1 MKEKKDFIGTWEEYK
16 QQMKEKTDFIL
27 IKEKTN
33 FIATLEEYKQL
44 FTHFFCD
51 PKPRS
56 DKVTRNFD
64 IVEELVLLNSRDLGS
79 FTLEKNKFQIDASVN
94 FSINAVNLWYITD
107 MEKDGRKIKIYR
119 EDFLIGIFYLPKQI
133 QLEFVITWTNQPYS
147 RVVSIYGIWIK
158 SMVGEEKKTKEKKDY
173 ELKWLSEEKGI
184 GRRQIRI
191 QTKDYREHMERIV
204 SYAKESECLEIIF
217 DREKIASPVLCLNGL
232 YLFGVSRIKL
242 DKERAR
248 IEIFLSQKKGQS
260 QKEYS
265 LWIYLGEEGM
275 EIYKKH
281 DIIYLVCPLG
291 DDKDMENDTDMEFLS
306 TKENLRLG
314 HSIYR

>member
-1 MKEKKDFIGTWEEYK
+1 MKETIDFITV
-16 QQMKEKTDFIL
+16 
-27 IKEKTN
+27 
-33 FIATLEEYKQL
+33 LEEYKQL
-44 FTHFFCD
+44 FTNFFCD

-56 DKVTRNFD
+56 DKVIRNFD
-64 IVEELVLLNSRDLGS
+64 ILEELELLETVELGS
-79 FTLEKNKFQIDASVN
+79 FTLEKNKFQIDGSVN
-94 FSINAVNLWYITD
+94 FAINAVNLWYITD

-119 EDFLIGIFYLPKQI
+119 EDFLVGIFYLPKQI
-133 QLEFVITWTNQPYS
+133 QLEFVITRMDSLYHL
-147 RVVSIYGIWIK
+147 VGIDGIWIK
-158 SMVGEEKKTKEKKDY
+158 SMLGKEKKKKDY
-173 ELKWLSEEKGI
+173 ELKRLSEEKGM

-265 LWIYLGEEGM
+265 LWIHLGEEGM
-275 EIYKKH
+275 KIYKKH
-281 DIIYLVCPLG
+281 EIIYLVCPL
-291 DDKDMENDTDMEFLS
+291 DNDKDMDNDTDREFLS

>member
-1 MKEKKDFIGTWEEYK
+1 MKETIDFITV
-16 QQMKEKTDFIL
+16 
-27 IKEKTN
+27 
-33 FIATLEEYKQL
+33 LEEYKQL
-44 FTHFFCD
+44 FTNFFCD

-56 DKVTRNFD
+56 DKVIRNFD
-64 IVEELVLLNSRDLGS
+64 ILEELELLETVELGS

-94 FSINAVNLWYITD
+94 FAINAVNLWYITD
-107 MEKDGRKIKIYR
+107 MKKDGRKIKIYR
-119 EDFLIGIFYLPKQI
+119 DDFLVGIFYLPKQI
-133 QLEFVITWTNQPYS
+133 QLEFTITRTNTYFHL
-147 RVVSIYGIWIK
+147 VSIYGIWIT
-158 SMVGEEKKTKEKKDY
+158 SMLGEEKKTKEKKDY

-191 QTKDYREHMERIV
+191 QTKDYKEHMERIV

-242 DKERAR
+242 DKEWER

-265 LWIYLGEEGM
+265 LWIHLGEEGM
-275 EIYKKH
+275 KIYKKH
-281 DIIYLVCPLG
+281 EIIYLVCPL
-291 DDKDMENDTDMEFLS
+291 DNDKDMDNDTDREFLS

>member
-1 MKEKKDFIGTWEEYK
+1 
-16 QQMKEKTDFIL
+16 
-27 IKEKTN
+27 
-33 FIATLEEYKQL
+33 
-44 FTHFFCD
+44 
-51 PKPRS
+51 
-56 DKVTRNFD
+56 
-64 IVEELVLLNSRDLGS
+64 
-79 FTLEKNKFQIDASVN
+79 
-94 FSINAVNLWYITD
+94 

-119 EDFLIGIFYLPKQI
+119 DDFLIGIFYLPKQI
-133 QLEFVITWTNQPYS
+133 QLEFAITWRNQPYS
-147 RVVSIYGIWIK
+147 RVVNIYGIWIT
-158 SMVGEEKKTKEKKDY
+158 SMLGEEKKTKEKKDY

-191 QTKDYREHMERIV
+191 QTKDYKEYMERIV

-265 LWIYLGEEGM
+265 LRIYLGEEGM

>member
-1 MKEKKDFIGTWEEYK
+1 MKETIDFITV
-16 QQMKEKTDFIL
+16 
-27 IKEKTN
+27 
-33 FIATLEEYKQL
+33 LEEYKQL
-44 FTHFFCD
+44 FTNFFCD

-56 DKVTRNFD
+56 DKVIRNFD
-64 IVEELVLLNSRDLGS
+64 ILEELLKTVELGS
-79 FTLEKNKFQIDASVN
+79 FTLEKNKFQIDGSVN
-94 FSINAVNLWYITD
+94 FAINAVNLWYITD

-119 EDFLIGIFYLPKQI
+119 DDFLVGIFYLPKQI
-133 QLEFVITWTNQPYS
+133 QLEFVITRTASLYHL
-147 RVVSIYGIWIK
+147 VGIDGIWIK
-158 SMVGEEKKTKEKKDY
+158 SMLGKEKKKKDKKDY
-173 ELKWLSEEKGI
+173 ELKRLSKEKGI

-265 LWIYLGEEGM
+265 LRIYLGEEGM

-291 DDKDMENDTDMEFLS
+291 DDKDMENDTDREFLS

>member
-1 MKEKKDFIGTWEEYK
+1 MMKETIDFITV
-16 QQMKEKTDFIL
+16 
-27 IKEKTN
+27 
-33 FIATLEEYKQL
+33 LEEYKQL
-44 FTHFFCD
+44 FTNFFCD

-56 DKVTRNFD
+56 DKVIRNFD
-64 IVEELVLLNSRDLGS
+64 ILEELELLETVELGS
-79 FTLEKNKFQIDASVN
+79 FILEKNKFQIDGSVN
-94 FSINAVNLWYITD
+94 FAINAVNLWYITD

-119 EDFLIGIFYLPKQI
+119 DDFLVGIFYLPKQI
-133 QLEFVITWTNQPYS
+133 QLEFVITRTASLYHL
-147 RVVSIYGIWIK
+147 VGIDGIWIT
-158 SMVGEEKKTKEKKDY
+158 SMLGKEKKKKDKKDY
-173 ELKWLSEEKGI
+173 ELKRLSEEKGM

-242 DKERAR
+242 DKEWSN
-248 IEIFLSQKKGQS
+248 IEIFLRQKKGQN

-265 LWIYLGEEGM
+265 LRIFLGEEGM
-275 EIYKKH
+275 KIYKKH
-281 DIIYLVCPLG
+281 EIIYLVCPLG

>member
-1 MKEKKDFIGTWEEYK
+1 MNEKKDFIGTWEEYK
-16 QQMKEKTDFIL
+16 QQMKEKTDFIV

-56 DKVTRNFD
+56 VKITRNFD
-64 IVEELVLLNSRDLGS
+64 IVEELVLLNSSDLGS

-94 FSINAVNLWYITD
+94 FSINTVNLWYITD
-107 MEKDGRKIKIYR
+107 MKKDGRKIKIYR
-119 EDFLIGIFYLPKQI
+119 DDFLIGIFYLPKQI

-204 SYAKESECLEIIF
+204 SYAKESECLEIVF
-217 DREKIASPVLCLNGL
+217 EEEGVGSVPLCINGV
-232 YLFGVSRIKL
+232 YLFGVSRIELDEETIELFLKL
-242 DKERAR
+242 EKE
-248 IEIFLSQKKGQS
+248 QS
-260 QKEYS
+260 QKEYK
-265 LWIYLGEEGM
+265 IDIRFGEKCIQ
-275 EIYKKH
+275 IYKKH
-281 DIIYLVCPLG
+281 EMIYIVYVPYKVIGMPLS
-291 DDKDMENDTDMEFLS
+291 N
-306 TKENLRLG
+306 KENLRLG
-314 HSIYR
+314 HSFYQ

>member
-1 MKEKKDFIGTWEEYK
+1 MKETIDFITV
-16 QQMKEKTDFIL
+16 
-27 IKEKTN
+27 
-33 FIATLEEYKQL
+33 LEEYKQL
-44 FTHFFCD
+44 FTNFFCD

-56 DKVTRNFD
+56 DKVIRNFD
-64 IVEELVLLNSRDLGS
+64 ILEELLKTVELGS
-79 FTLEKNKFQIDASVN
+79 FTLEKNKFQIDGSVN
-94 FSINAVNLWYITD
+94 FAINAVNLWYITD

-119 EDFLIGIFYLPKQI
+119 DDFLVGIFYLPKQI
-133 QLEFVITWTNQPYS
+133 QLEFVITRTASLYHL
-147 RVVSIYGIWIK
+147 VGIDGIWIK
-158 SMVGEEKKTKEKKDY
+158 SMLGKEKKKKDKKDY
-173 ELKWLSEEKGI
+173 ELKRLSKEKGI

-265 LWIYLGEEGM
+265 LRIYLGEEGM

>member
-1 MKEKKDFIGTWEEYK
+1 MIKLQKLRKEQTMKETIDFITV
-16 QQMKEKTDFIL
+16 
-27 IKEKTN
+27 
-33 FIATLEEYKQL
+33 LEEYKQL
-44 FTHFFCD
+44 FTNFFCD

-56 DKVTRNFD
+56 DKVIRNFD
-64 IVEELVLLNSRDLGS
+64 ILEELELLETVELGS

-107 MEKDGRKIKIYR
+107 MEKDGRKIKIYS

-133 QLEFVITWTNQPYS
+133 QLEFAITWRNQPYS
-147 RVVSIYGIWIK
+147 RVVNIYGIWIT
-158 SMVGEEKKTKEKKDY
+158 SMLGEEKKKKDKNDY

-204 SYAKESECLEIIF
+204 SYAKENECLEIIF

-242 DKERAR
+242 DKEWSN
-248 IEIFLSQKKGQS
+248 IEIFLRQKKGQN

-265 LWIYLGEEGM
+265 LQIFLGEEGIK
-275 EIYKKH
+275 IYKKH
-281 DIIYLVCPLG
+281 EIIYLVCPLG
-291 DDKDMENDTDMEFLS
+291 DDKDMENDTDREFLS

>member
-1 MKEKKDFIGTWEEYK
+1 MKETIDFITV
-16 QQMKEKTDFIL
+16 
-27 IKEKTN
+27 
-33 FIATLEEYKQL
+33 LEEYKQL
-44 FTHFFCD
+44 FTNFFCD

-56 DKVTRNFD
+56 DKVIRNFD
-64 IVEELVLLNSRDLGS
+64 ILEELELLETVELGS
-79 FTLEKNKFQIDASVN
+79 FILEKNKFQIDASVN
-94 FSINAVNLWYITD
+94 FAINAINLWYITD

-119 EDFLIGIFYLPKQI
+119 EDFLVGIFYLPKQI
-133 QLEFVITWTNQPYS
+133 QLEFVITRMDSLYHL
-147 RVVSIYGIWIK
+147 VGIDGIWIK
-158 SMVGEEKKTKEKKDY
+158 SMLGKEKKKKDY
-173 ELKWLSEEKGI
+173 ELKRLSEEKGM

-242 DKERAR
+242 DKERERAR

-265 LWIYLGEEGM
+265 LRIYLGEEGM

-281 DIIYLVCPLG
+281 EIIYLVCPLG
-291 DDKDMENDTDMEFLS
+291 DDKDMDNDTDMEFLS

>member
-1 MKEKKDFIGTWEEYK
+1 MKETIDFITV
-16 QQMKEKTDFIL
+16 
-27 IKEKTN
+27 
-33 FIATLEEYKQL
+33 LEEYKQL
-44 FTHFFCD
+44 FTNFFCD

-56 DKVTRNFD
+56 DKVIRNFD
-64 IVEELVLLNSRDLGS
+64 ILEELLKTVELGS
-79 FTLEKNKFQIDASVN
+79 FTLEKNKFQIDGSVN
-94 FSINAVNLWYITD
+94 FAINAVNLWYITD
-107 MEKDGRKIKIYR
+107 MEKDGRKIKIYS
-119 EDFLIGIFYLPKQI
+119 EDFLVGIFYLPKQI
-133 QLEFVITWTNQPYS
+133 QLEFVITRMDSLYHL
-147 RVVSIYGIWIK
+147 VGIDGIWIK
-158 SMVGEEKKTKEKKDY
+158 SMLGKEKKKKDY
-173 ELKWLSEEKGI
+173 ELKRLSEEKGM

-242 DKERAR
+242 DKERERAR

-260 QKEYS
+260 KKEYS
-265 LWIYLGEEGM
+265 LRIYLGEEGM

-281 DIIYLVCPLG
+281 EIIYLVCPLG
-291 DDKDMENDTDMEFLS
+291 DDKDMENDTDKEFLS

>member
-1 MKEKKDFIGTWEEYK
+1 MKETIDFITV
-16 QQMKEKTDFIL
+16 
-27 IKEKTN
+27 
-33 FIATLEEYKQL
+33 LEEYKQL
-44 FTHFFCD
+44 FTNFFCD

-56 DKVTRNFD
+56 DKVIRNFD
-64 IVEELVLLNSRDLGS
+64 ILEELLKTVELGS
-79 FTLEKNKFQIDASVN
+79 FTLEKNKFQIDGSVN
-94 FSINAVNLWYITD
+94 FAINAVNLWYITD
-107 MEKDGRKIKIYR
+107 MEKDGRKIKIYS
-119 EDFLIGIFYLPKQI
+119 EDFLVGIFYLPKQI
-133 QLEFVITWTNQPYS
+133 QLEFVITRMDSLYHL
-147 RVVSIYGIWIK
+147 VGIDGIWIK
-158 SMVGEEKKTKEKKDY
+158 SMLGEEKKTKEKKDY

-242 DKERAR
+242 DKERERAR

-260 QKEYS
+260 KKEYS
-265 LWIYLGEEGM
+265 LRIYLGEEGM

-281 DIIYLVCPLG
+281 EIIYLVCPLG
-291 DDKDMENDTDMEFLS
+291 DDKDMENDTDKEFLS

>member
-1 MKEKKDFIGTWEEYK
+1 MKETIDFITV
-16 QQMKEKTDFIL
+16 
-27 IKEKTN
+27 
-33 FIATLEEYKQL
+33 LEEYKQL
-44 FTHFFCD
+44 FTNFFCD

-56 DKVTRNFD
+56 DKVIRNFD
-64 IVEELVLLNSRDLGS
+64 ILEELELLETVELGS

-119 EDFLIGIFYLPKQI
+119 DDFLVGIFYLPKQI
-133 QLEFVITWTNQPYS
+133 QLEFVITRTNTYFHL
-147 RVVSIYGIWIK
+147 VSIYGIWIK
-158 SMVGEEKKTKEKKDY
+158 SRVGEEKKKKDKNYY
-173 ELKWLSEEKGI
+173 ELKWLTEEKGI

-191 QTKDYREHMERIV
+191 QTKDYREHMKRII
-204 SYAKESECLEIIF
+204 SYAKESKSLEIIF

-242 DKERAR
+242 DKEWSN
-248 IEIFLSQKKGQS
+248 IEIFLRQKKGQN

-265 LWIYLGEEGM
+265 LQIFLGEEGM

-281 DIIYLVCPLG
+281 EIIYLVCPLG
-291 DDKDMENDTDMEFLS
+291 DNKDMENDTDMEFLS

>member
-1 MKEKKDFIGTWEEYK
+1 MMKETIDFITV
-16 QQMKEKTDFIL
+16 
-27 IKEKTN
+27 
-33 FIATLEEYKQL
+33 LEEYKQL
-44 FTHFFCD
+44 FTNFFCD

-56 DKVTRNFD
+56 AKVIRNFD
-64 IVEELVLLNSRDLGS
+64 ILEEWLETVELGS

-119 EDFLIGIFYLPKQI
+119 EDFLVGIFYLPKQI
-133 QLEFVITWTNQPYS
+133 QLEFGITRTASLYHLVN
-147 RVVSIYGIWIK
+147 IYGIWIT
-158 SMVGEEKKTKEKKDY
+158 SMLGKEKKKKDY
-173 ELKWLSEEKGI
+173 ELKWLSEEKGM

-242 DKERAR
+242 DKEWER

-281 DIIYLVCPLG
+281 EIIYLVCPLG

-306 TKENLRLG
+306 TKKNLRLG

>member
-1 MKEKKDFIGTWEEYK
+1 MMKETIDFITV
-16 QQMKEKTDFIL
+16 
-27 IKEKTN
+27 
-33 FIATLEEYKQL
+33 LEEYKQL
-44 FTHFFCD
+44 FTNFFCD

-56 DKVTRNFD
+56 DKVIRNFD
-64 IVEELVLLNSRDLGS
+64 ILEEWLETVELGS

-94 FSINAVNLWYITD
+94 FAINAINLWYITD

-119 EDFLIGIFYLPKQI
+119 EDFLVGIFYLPKQI
-133 QLEFVITWTNQPYS
+133 QLEFVITRMDSLYHL
-147 RVVSIYGIWIK
+147 VGIDGIWIK
-158 SMVGEEKKTKEKKDY
+158 SMLGKEKKKKDY
-173 ELKWLSEEKGI
+173 ELKWLSEEKGM

-242 DKERAR
+242 DKERERAR

-260 QKEYS
+260 KKEYS
-265 LWIYLGEEGM
+265 LRIYLGEEGM

-281 DIIYLVCPLG
+281 EIIYLVCPLG
-291 DDKDMENDTDMEFLS
+291 DDKDMENDTDKEFLS

>member
-1 MKEKKDFIGTWEEYK
+1 MKETIDFITV
-16 QQMKEKTDFIL
+16 
-27 IKEKTN
+27 
-33 FIATLEEYKQL
+33 LEEYKQL
-44 FTHFFCD
+44 FTNFFCD

-56 DKVTRNFD
+56 DKVIRNFD
-64 IVEELVLLNSRDLGS
+64 ILEELLKTVELGS
-79 FTLEKNKFQIDASVN
+79 FTLEKNKFQIDGSVN
-94 FSINAVNLWYITD
+94 FAINAVNLWYITD
-107 MEKDGRKIKIYR
+107 MEKDGRKIKIYS
-119 EDFLIGIFYLPKQI
+119 EDFLVGIFYLPKQI
-133 QLEFVITWTNQPYS
+133 QLEFVITRTASLYHL
-147 RVVSIYGIWIK
+147 VSIHGIWIT
-158 SMVGEEKKTKEKKDY
+158 SMLGKEKKKKDY
-173 ELKWLSEEKGI
+173 ELKRLSEEKGM

-242 DKERAR
+242 DKEWER

-291 DDKDMENDTDMEFLS
+291 DDKDMENDTDREFLS

>member
-1 MKEKKDFIGTWEEYK
+1 MMKETIDFITV
-16 QQMKEKTDFIL
+16 
-27 IKEKTN
+27 
-33 FIATLEEYKQL
+33 LEEYKQL
-44 FTHFFCD
+44 FTNFFCD

-56 DKVTRNFD
+56 DKVIRNFD
-64 IVEELVLLNSRDLGS
+64 ILEELELLETVELGS

-94 FSINAVNLWYITD
+94 FAINAVNLWYITD

-119 EDFLIGIFYLPKQI
+119 DDFLVGIFYLPKQI
-133 QLEFVITWTNQPYS
+133 QLEFTITRTNTYFHL
-147 RVVSIYGIWIK
+147 VSIYGIWIT
-158 SMVGEEKKTKEKKDY
+158 SMLGEEKKTKEKKDY

-242 DKERAR
+242 DKEWER

-291 DDKDMENDTDMEFLS
+291 DDKDMENDTDREFLS

>member
-1 MKEKKDFIGTWEEYK
+1 MKETIDFITV
-16 QQMKEKTDFIL
+16 
-27 IKEKTN
+27 
-33 FIATLEEYKQL
+33 LEEYKQL
-44 FTHFFCD
+44 FTNFFCD

-56 DKVTRNFD
+56 DKVIRNFD
-64 IVEELVLLNSRDLGS
+64 ILEEWLETVELGS

-94 FSINAVNLWYITD
+94 FAINAINLWYITD

-119 EDFLIGIFYLPKQI
+119 EDFLVGIFYLPKQI
-133 QLEFVITWTNQPYS
+133 QLEFVITRMDSLYHL
-147 RVVSIYGIWIK
+147 VGIDGIWIK
-158 SMVGEEKKTKEKKDY
+158 SMLGKEKKKKDY
-173 ELKWLSEEKGI
+173 ELKRLSEEKGM

-275 EIYKKH
+275 KIYKKH

>member
-1 MKEKKDFIGTWEEYK
+1 MIKLQKLRKEQTMKETIDFITV
-16 QQMKEKTDFIL
+16 
-27 IKEKTN
+27 
-33 FIATLEEYKQL
+33 LEEYKQL
-44 FTHFFCD
+44 FTNFFCD

-56 DKVTRNFD
+56 DKVIRNFD
-64 IVEELVLLNSRDLGS
+64 ILEELELLETVELGS

-107 MEKDGRKIKIYR
+107 MEKDGRKIKIYS
-119 EDFLIGIFYLPKQI
+119 EDFLVGIFYLPKQI
-133 QLEFVITWTNQPYS
+133 QLEFVITRTNTYFHL
-147 RVVSIYGIWIK
+147 VSIYGIWIK
-158 SMVGEEKKTKEKKDY
+158 SRVGEEKKKKDKNYY
-173 ELKWLSEEKGI
+173 ELKWLTEEKGI

-191 QTKDYREHMERIV
+191 QTKDYREHMKRII
-204 SYAKESECLEIIF
+204 SYAKESKSLEIIF

-242 DKERAR
+242 DKEWSN
-248 IEIFLSQKKGQS
+248 IEIFLRQKKGQN

-265 LWIYLGEEGM
+265 LQIFLGEEGIK
-275 EIYKKH
+275 IYKKH
-281 DIIYLVCPLG
+281 EIIYLVCPLG
-291 DDKDMENDTDMEFLS
+291 DDKDMENDTDREFLS

>member
-1 MKEKKDFIGTWEEYK
+1 MIKLQKLRKEQTMKETIDFITV
-16 QQMKEKTDFIL
+16 
-27 IKEKTN
+27 
-33 FIATLEEYKQL
+33 LEEYKQL
-44 FTHFFCD
+44 FTNFFCD

-56 DKVTRNFD
+56 DKVIRNFD
-64 IVEELVLLNSRDLGS
+64 ILEELELLETVELGS

-107 MEKDGRKIKIYR
+107 MEKDGRKIKIYS

-133 QLEFVITWTNQPYS
+133 QLEFAITWRNQPYS
-147 RVVSIYGIWIK
+147 RVVNIYGIWIT
-158 SMVGEEKKTKEKKDY
+158 SMLGEEKKKKDKNDY

-191 QTKDYREHMERIV
+191 QTKDYREHMKRII
-204 SYAKESECLEIIF
+204 SNAKESKSLEIIF

-242 DKERAR
+242 DKEWSN
-248 IEIFLSQKKGQS
+248 IEIFLRQKKGQN

-265 LWIYLGEEGM
+265 LQIFLGEEGIK
-275 EIYKKH
+275 IYKKH
-281 DIIYLVCPLG
+281 EIIYLVCPLG
-291 DDKDMENDTDMEFLS
+291 DDKDMENDTDREFLS

>member
-1 MKEKKDFIGTWEEYK
+1 MKETIDFITV
-16 QQMKEKTDFIL
+16 
-27 IKEKTN
+27 
-33 FIATLEEYKQL
+33 LEEYKQL
-44 FTHFFCD
+44 FTNFFCD

-56 DKVTRNFD
+56 DKVIRNFD
-64 IVEELVLLNSRDLGS
+64 ILEELLKTVELGS
-79 FTLEKNKFQIDASVN
+79 FTLEKNKFQIDGSVN
-94 FSINAVNLWYITD
+94 FAINAVNLWYITD

-119 EDFLIGIFYLPKQI
+119 EDFLVGIFYLPKQI
-133 QLEFVITWTNQPYS
+133 QLEFVITRTASLYHL
-147 RVVSIYGIWIK
+147 VGIDGIWIK
-158 SMVGEEKKTKEKKDY
+158 SMLGKEKKKKDKKDY
-173 ELKWLSEEKGI
+173 ELKRLSKEKGI

-265 LWIYLGEEGM
+265 LRIYLGEEGM

>member
-1 MKEKKDFIGTWEEYK
+1 
-16 QQMKEKTDFIL
+16 
-27 IKEKTN
+27 
-33 FIATLEEYKQL
+33 
-44 FTHFFCD
+44 
-51 PKPRS
+51 
-56 DKVTRNFD
+56 
-64 IVEELVLLNSRDLGS
+64 
-79 FTLEKNKFQIDASVN
+79 
-94 FSINAVNLWYITD
+94 

-119 EDFLIGIFYLPKQI
+119 EDFLIGIVYLPKQI

-204 SYAKESECLEIIF
+204 SYAKENECLEIIF
-217 DREKIASPVLCLNGL
+217 DREKIASPVLCMNGL

-242 DKERAR
+242 DKEWSN
-248 IEIFLSQKKGQS
+248 IEIFLRQKKGQN

-265 LWIYLGEEGM
+265 LRIFLGEEGM
-275 EIYKKH
+275 KIYKKH
-281 DIIYLVCPLG
+281 EIIYLVCPLG
-291 DDKDMENDTDMEFLS
+291 DDNDTDMDTNMKFLS

>member
-1 MKEKKDFIGTWEEYK
+1 MMKETIDFITV
-16 QQMKEKTDFIL
+16 
-27 IKEKTN
+27 
-33 FIATLEEYKQL
+33 LEEYKQL

-56 DKVTRNFD
+56 AKVIRNFD
-64 IVEELVLLNSRDLGS
+64 ILEELLKTVELGS

-94 FSINAVNLWYITD
+94 FTINSISLCDIAY

-119 EDFLIGIFYLPKQI
+119 DDFLVGIFYLPKQI
-133 QLEFVITWTNQPYS
+133 QLEFTITRTNTYFHL
-147 RVVSIYGIWIK
+147 VSIYGIWIT
-158 SMVGEEKKTKEKKDY
+158 SMLGKEKKKKDY
-173 ELKWLSEEKGI
+173 ELKRLSEEKGI

-191 QTKDYREHMERIV
+191 QTKDYKEHMERIV

-265 LWIYLGEEGM
+265 LWIHLGEEGM
-275 EIYKKH
+275 KIYKKH
-281 DIIYLVCPLG
+281 EIIYLVCPLG
-291 DDKDMENDTDMEFLS
+291 DDKDMENDTDREFLS